1 MKTLR
6 NIETSTQQAQIKQ
19 SQEVKFNTVEP
30 TNISLSPKFPKKK
43 IFAVCEFTLVTWI
56 GWLDPVLGFW
66 ASLVFLMWHLLTD
79 KE

>member
-6 NIETSTQQAQIKQ
+6 NIETYTQQSQIKQ
-19 SQEVKFNTVEP
+19 LQEVKLNIVEP
-30 TNISLSPKFPKKK
+30 TNTSPSPKFRKKR
-43 IFAVCEFTLVTWI
+43 IFAVCEFAFVTWV

-66 ASLVFLMWHLLTD
+66 VSLAFLVWHLLTD

>member
-6 NIETSTQQAQIKQ
+6 NLETSTQQSQTKQ
-19 SQEVKFNTVEP
+19 PQEVKLNLVEP
-30 TNISLSPKFPKKK
+30 TNTPPNLKFRKKR
-43 IFAVCEFTLVTWI
+43 IFAVCEFTFVTWV

-66 ASLVFLMWHLLTD
+66 ISLAFLVWHLLTD